1 MFGGQPEVL
10 PAPSQ
15 VYGPTRP
22 DLLKQPL
29 EYEQR
34 LEPGFSSLV
43 AEVRRAATMHFPLR
57 KWNFSL
63 KASNNHRDNPDD
75 KFCKRRKRRQKLL

>member
-43 AEVRRAATMHFPLR
+43 AEVRRAATKKFFLLF
-57 KWNFSL
+57 FS
-63 KASNNHRDNPDD
+63 P
-75 KFCKRRKRRQKLL
+75 FFEEFQT

>member
-1 MFGGQPEVL
+1 MFGDQPEVL

-29 EYEQR
+29 EYEPR
-34 LEPGFSSLV
+34 AEPGFSSLV
-43 AEVRRAATMHFPLR
+43 AEVRRGLALAERAAHVLLGG
-57 KWNFSL
+57 SL
-63 KASNNHRDNPDD
+63 FWDTWARG
-75 KFCKRRKRRQKLL
+75 